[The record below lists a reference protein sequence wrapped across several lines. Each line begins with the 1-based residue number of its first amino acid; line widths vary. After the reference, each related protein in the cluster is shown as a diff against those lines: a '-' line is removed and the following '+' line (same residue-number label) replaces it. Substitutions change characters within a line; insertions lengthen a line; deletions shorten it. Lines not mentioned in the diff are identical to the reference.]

1 MKSFKRQRNLE
12 VESRTNEEADPTE
25 DAMLDVDN
33 FPPDLGCGN
42 VNDLNGGGLDDSPV
56 LGKFI

>member
-1 MKSFKRQRNLE
+1 
-12 VESRTNEEADPTE
+12 
-25 DAMLDVDN
+25 MLDVDN

-42 VNDLNGGGLDDSPV
+42 VNDFNGGGLDDSPV